1 MNAAHVTCTD
11 MGPWCGCEITRAK
24 WNAILRLLAS
34 VWSKG
39 EQGRAPRT
47 PVPIRSGMSFF
58 YFNPEGFK
66 YLTTAATQTYEVLC
80 DLQPI
85 GALVS
90 CIRSAAASVGNAMT
104 SIVTFLAEAPIN
116 MRKRILGK
124 MSADARSASTRIT
137 STRGT
142 AITREPTAAA
152 EAQIEDAE
160 MGQVG
165 VDMPKA

>member
-1 MNAAHVTCTD
+1 M
-11 MGPWCGCEITRAK
+11 P
-24 WNAILRLLAS
+24 
-34 VWSKG
+34 
-39 EQGRAPRT
+39 
-47 PVPIRSGMSFF
+47 FF

-85 GALVS
+85 SALVG
-90 CIRSAAASVGNAMT
+90 CVRSAAASVCHAMT
-104 SIVTFLAEAPIN
+104 SIATFLGEAP
-116 MRKRILGK
+116 KRILAAL
-124 MSADARSASTRIT
+124 SADARSVSAQIT

-152 EAQIEDAE
+152 DAQVEDAE
-160 MGQVG
+160 MGRVG